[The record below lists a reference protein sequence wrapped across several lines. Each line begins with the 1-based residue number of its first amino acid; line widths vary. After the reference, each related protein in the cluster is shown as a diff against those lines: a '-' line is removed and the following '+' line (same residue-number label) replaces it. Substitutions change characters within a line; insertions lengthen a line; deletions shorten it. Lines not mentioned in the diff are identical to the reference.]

1 MFSHNSI
8 NRIIKI
14 IFQKGGIPLDS
25 IFFFLAKGKLTQTSV
40 KNQVLL
46 GPTWNERMHSF
57 SYITGQLVPS
67 HFWEGLRAVN
77 SLAEVGPRA
86 VPPAQGF
93 PSDDIIWPLS
103 KQPCG
108 ISTVPMNYRCC
119 VMYVLKSDIQQGMIL
134 SHTHGRA
141 GLCWGIILMSPSSW
155 LFSWL

>member
-1 MFSHNSI
+1 MLSHNYV

-25 IFFFLAKGKLTQTSV
+25 IFFPGERKTDTNVSKES
-40 KNQVLL
+40 KVLL

-57 SYITGQLVPS
+57 SSITGQLVNS
-67 HFWEGLRAVN
+67 HFWEDLRPVN

-93 PSDDIIWPLS
+93 PSNDIIWPLS

-108 ISTVPMNYRCC
+108 ISIVAMNNRCC
-119 VMYVLKSDIQQGMIL
+119 VMYVLKSDIQQSMLL

-141 GLCWGIILMSPSSW
+141 GLFWGVILMSPSSW
-155 LFSWL
+155 LFS

>member
-1 MFSHNSI
+1 M
-8 NRIIKI
+8 

-40 KNQVLL
+40 KNQKVLL

-57 SYITGQLVPS
+57 SYITGQLVTS

-77 SLAEVGPRA
+77 SLAEIGPRA

-103 KQPCG
+103 KQACG
-108 ISTVPMNYRCC
+108 ISTVAMNNRCC
-119 VMYVLKSDIQQGMIL
+119 VMYVLKSDIQQSMIL

-141 GLCWGIILMSPSSW
+141 GLCWGVILMSPSSC
-155 LFSWL
+155 LFS